1 MVKTATTTT
10 SGAAAMAEVA
20 TSRLEAF
27 QIYLSFA
34 RNYRNSLLLALALQ
48 ITNRSVGKNF
58 APLQAQLLNSAVSQ
72 VEYKRRGT
80 LCLRARISTRDV
92 AEHFNRFIN
101 SM

>member
-10 SGAAAMAEVA
+10 SGAAAMAEV
-20 TSRLEAF
+20 EAF

-48 ITNRSVGKNF
+48 ITNRSVGENF
-58 APLQAQLLNSAVSQ
+58 APLQARLLNWAVSE

-92 AEHFNRFIN
+92 AEPFSRFFQ
-101 SM
+101 SL